1 MKISKIRVIIQ
12 CLDLTLVDRHRRLA
26 RPTNARLDTELTGV
40 YTSQELRCVGNDLLE
55 STLISRLKTK
65 QYKQKKLKSRPA
77 ELDFADADADVVSYL
92 A

>member
-12 CLDLTLVDRHRRLA
+12 CLDLTLVDRHRCLA

-55 STLISRLKTK
+55 STLISHLKTK
-65 QYKQKKLKSRPA
+65 QYKQKKSRPA